1 MSHNLTTRSNLSKAI
16 GHAPG
21 PLKISILQ
29 NIFETA
35 RGLGVDLR
43 EEFAAQGLTPE
54 SIQEVDNF
62 ITLNDLAEF
71 LSIAIQKTNQKN
83 FHFLLASSQN
93 MPNSSSTE
101 LLVRTAPTL
110 RDAFK
115 DVEKFGHNSA
125 QPVHVRLDESAYSA
139 KLHISIENPGL
150 SPDKYRMCTEFMLAT
165 FVQFVRV
172 ILGAP
177 PQLNRVSFPFVRG
190 EDGELVSRYFQ
201 CEIDYESEM
210 FGLEFSMPALNK
222 PLVYANSDFHD
233 NFRKYLSASSEQSE
247 ATFDQGVRA
256 VIHSLLSTQTLSIER
271 VARSFGC
278 SKRTLQR
285 WIKQDLGVSYNTL
298 VEEVR
303 FDVARHLLEHTHMP
317 ITEIS
322 LAAGYSKPTNF
333 TRGFKKAVGCSPRHW
348 RKIHNSQEKYRP
360 FLASV

>member
-1 MSHNLTTRSNLSKAI
+1 MTYDANRHEYSTNL
-16 GHAPG
+16 HAPG
-21 PLKISILQ
+21 PIRISILQ

-35 RGLGVDLR
+35 QDIGVNLR
-43 EEFAAQGLTPE
+43 AEFAARGLTPE
-54 SIQEVDNF
+54 SIQEDDTF

-71 LSIAIQKTNQKN
+71 LSIAIQKTKQKN

-93 MPNSSSTE
+93 VPSSSSSA
-101 LLVRTAPTL
+101 LLARTAPTL
-110 RDAFK
+110 RDAFT
-115 DVEKFGHNSA
+115 DAEKFGHNFA

-139 KLHISIENPGL
+139 KLLISIENPGL
-150 SPDKYRMCTEFMLAT
+150 TPDKYRICTEFILAT
-165 FVQFVRV
+165 YVQFVGV

-177 PQLNRVSFPFVRG
+177 PQLNRVSFPFMRG
-190 EDGELVSRYFQ
+190 EDMGLVSRYFRS
-201 CEIDYESEM
+201 EIEYESEM
-210 FGLEFSMPALNK
+210 FGLEFPMQALNK
-222 PLVYANSDFHD
+222 PLVYANSELH
-233 NFRKYLSASSEQSE
+233 NSILKYLSAPSEQPE
-247 ATFDQGVRA
+247 AQFDQGVRA
-256 VIHSLLSTQTLSIER
+256 VIHSLLSNQTLSIER

-285 WIKQDLGVSYNTL
+285 WIKQDLGVSYKTL